1 MTVKKRRRKKKTQV
15 DERSPSMM
23 QNWRF
28 TFGKLW
34 KEEASNINLQS
45 WQISQEPRSL
55 CFSLLSHP
63 DTLTEVNPL
72 FYNKNAGD

>member
-1 MTVKKRRRKKKTQV
+1 V

-34 KEEASNINLQS
+34 KKKPGILTFNHGKY
-45 WQISQEPRSL
+45 PRSL
-55 CFSLLSHP
+55 LQLPLLLSSLSP
-63 DTLTEVNPL
+63 KLEP
-72 FYNKNAGD
+72 FYFKA